1 VPRLSSAFAPAC
13 AAVDVRA
20 ATKADAIAALVD
32 LLAAAGKAPDRDG
45 LFRAVMDREA
55 LAPTGLGEDCA
66 IPHAQTDTV
75 SETAIAAIRL
85 AAPLDFSAP
94 DGTLARLVFLIV
106 GPKDSAAQHLRL
118 LSRLARV
125 LSDPDF
131 HDAAIATPDA
141 ATFAAA
147 ILATDPPPGACA

>member
-1 VPRLSSAFAPAC
+1 VFAPSC
-13 AAVDVRA
+13 AAVEVRA

-32 LLAAAGKAPDRDG
+32 LLASAGNAPDPAG
-45 LFRAVMDREA
+45 LLAAVMARES

-85 AAPLDFSAP
+85 ESPMDFGAP
-94 DGTLARLVFLIV
+94 DGTKARLVFLIV
-106 GPKDSAAQHLRL
+106 GPKDSAALHLRY

-125 LSDPDF
+125 LGDPDF
-131 HDAAIATPDA
+131 HDAAIAAPDA
-141 ATFAAA
+141 AAFAAV

>member
-1 VPRLSSAFAPAC
+1 MPRLSTVFAPSC

-32 LLAAAGKAPDRDG
+32 LLAAAGKAPDRAG
-45 LFRAVMDREA
+45 LLTAVMEREA

-75 SETAIAAIRL
+75 METAIAAIRL
-85 AAPLDFSAP
+85 AAPMDFGAP
-94 DGTLARLVFLIV
+94 DGTSARLVFLIV
-106 GPKDSAAQHLRL
+106 GPKDSAALHLRY

-125 LSDPDF
+125 RSDPGF
-131 HDAAIATPDA
+131 HDSAIAASDPA
-141 ATFAAA
+141 AFSATL
-147 ILATDPPPGACA
+147 LATDPPPEACA

>member
-1 VPRLSSAFAPAC
+1 VPRLSTVFAPSC
-13 AAVDVRA
+13 AAVEVRA
-20 ATKADAIAALVD
+20 ATKTDAISMLVD
-32 LLAAAGKAPDRDG
+32 LLAAAGKAPDRAG
-45 LFRAVMDREA
+45 LLAAVMEREA

-85 AAPLDFSAP
+85 AVPMDFGAP
-94 DGTLARLVFLIV
+94 DGTKARLVFLIV
-106 GPKDSAAQHLRL
+106 GPKDSAALHLRY

-131 HDAAIATPDA
+131 HDAAIAAPDA
-141 ATFAAA
+141 TAFSATL
-147 ILATDPPPGACA
+147 LATDPPPGACA